1 MADKAAKEER
11 KAAAALEKEKRKL
24 AAAARKAAGGGEE
37 EGASTVTDASGATDA
52 TGASALSGGAAKV
65 AGAAAAASARAAARS
80 QAAAAAEAA
89 VAASSSSATGILVS
103 EKRSRDVKIASF
115 SLSLHGRLIVEDTT
129 LELTW
134 GQRYGLIGMSGC
146 GKSTMLKCIAA
157 RDVPIPEH
165 IDTYFLDR
173 EAPPCEFTAL
183 EYVIDS
189 AQKELSRLEAL
200 AEALLVELGPD
211 SDAYLD
217 AVDRQGELDPS
228 TFVSRASSI
237 LVGLGFSPVPIKDG
251 SYIDKKCKD
260 MSGGWRM
267 RVALAR
273 ALFVSPSLLLL
284 DEPTN
289 HLDLEACVW
298 LEDYLSK
305 YPKILVIVSH
315 SQDFLNGVCTT
326 MMVMQQRKLRYWGG
340 NYDMYCKTRAEQDLN
355 QMTQFKKQQAEIADI
370 KAFIASC
377 GTYANLVR
385 QAKSREKQLNKMIE
399 DGLLT
404 APYVDP
410 VFRFNFPETSKMA
423 PPLISFADVAFA
435 YSGKKEDYLF
445 KQLRFGI
452 DSDSRIALVGP
463 NGAGKSTLLKLMVGE
478 NAPSEGNVAL
488 RSGMSIGRYHQHSA
502 EVLDLEAT
510 PLAYISSK
518 FHDRYPERKPED
530 WRSVIGTYGLE
541 SHFHNLPIKYLSEGL
556 KTRLIFAEISLLQP
570 HILLMDEPTNAADME
585 MIDSMAMAINKFQG
599 GVVVI
604 SHDFRLLEV
613 VAKEI
618 WIVDKGIKIW
628 DGDIR
633 SYKTWIRKQVA
644 AGKAGGT
651 GR

>member
-1 MADKAAKEER
+1 
-11 KAAAALEKEKRKL
+11 
-24 AAAARKAAGGGEE
+24 
-37 EGASTVTDASGATDA
+37 
-52 TGASALSGGAAKV
+52 
-65 AGAAAAASARAAARS
+65 
-80 QAAAAAEAA
+80 
-89 VAASSSSATGILVS
+89 
-103 EKRSRDVKIASF
+103 
-115 SLSLHGRLIVEDTT
+115 
-129 LELTW
+129 
-134 GQRYGLIGMSGC
+134 MS
-146 GKSTMLKCIAA
+146 
-157 RDVPIPEH
+157 
-165 IDTYFLDR
+165 
-173 EAPPCEFTAL
+173 AL

-189 AQKELSRLEAL
+189 AQKEVLRLEAL
-200 AEALLVELGPD
+200 AEKLLVEQGPD
-211 SDAYLD
+211 SDALLD
-217 AVDRQGELDPS
+217 VYDRQTELDPT

-237 LVGLGFSPVPIKDG
+237 LCGLGFSAVPIKDG
-251 SYIDKKCKD
+251 SYIDKKCRD

-267 RVALAR
+267 RVALAK
-273 ALFVSPSLLLL
+273 ALFISPSLLLL

-298 LEDYLSK
+298 LEDYLSR
-305 YPKILVIVSH
+305 YPKCLVIVSH

-326 MMVMQQRKLRYWGG
+326 MMVLQQRKLRYWSG
-340 NYDMYCKTRAEQDLN
+340 NYDMYVKTRAEQDLN

-410 VFRFNFPETSKMA
+410 TFRFSFPETSKMA
-423 PPLISFADVAFA
+423 PPLISFADVAFS

-445 KQLRFGI
+445 RGLRFGI

-478 NAPSEGNVAL
+478 NVPSQGGVAL

-510 PLAYISSK
+510 PLSYISSK
-518 FHDRYPERKPED
+518 FHDRYPDRKPED
-530 WRSVIGTYGLE
+530 WRSTIGTYGLD
-541 SHFHNLPIKYLSEGL
+541 SQFHNLPIKFLSEGL
-556 KTRLIFAEISLLQP
+556 KTKLIFCEISLLQP
-570 HILLMDEPTNAADME
+570 HILLFDEPTNAADME
-585 MIDSMAMAINKFQG
+585 MIDSMAQAINRFQG

-618 WIVDKGIKIW
+618 WVIDKGIKIW
-628 DGDIR
+628 QGDIR
-633 SYKTWIRKQVA
+633 SYKAHVA
-644 AGKAGGT
+644 KLVKEGKAGGT